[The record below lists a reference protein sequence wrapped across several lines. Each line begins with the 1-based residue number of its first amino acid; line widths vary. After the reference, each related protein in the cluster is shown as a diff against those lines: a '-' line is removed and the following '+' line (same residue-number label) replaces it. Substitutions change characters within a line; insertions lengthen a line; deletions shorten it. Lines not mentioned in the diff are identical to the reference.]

1 MSASALKRQRAAVRA
16 AKLALLKIQAEQTIQ
31 RTDASARKVEDALAR
46 VASAMTDELIIPAI
60 SSIAADCRMRSII
73 RPSLSCL
80 ADRKAPE
87 RQTS

>member
-1 MSASALKRQRAAVRA
+1 MTSSDIGQRDAVRA
-16 AKLALLKIQAEQTIQ
+16 VKLALLKIQAEKTIQ

-60 SSIAADCRMRSII
+60 SSIAAELQSEIENQAVV
-73 RPSLSCL
+73 SCL
-80 ADRKAPE
+80 TVRKAPE